1 MKNLLTILLLFMA
14 SLSQAQTYDTI
25 PCILPVLDSTRYYDY
40 RKENGTL
47 AWGNVKGYDSTLIPV
62 GGYAVKKGLVKNT
75 FVALDGF
82 VVMKTDC
89 CNRTETIKFLM
100 SNKQPLTKPWMIVWP
115 YNIPVNGF
123 SL

>member
-1 MKNLLTILLLFMA
+1 MKVLLTLLFLMFFFFF
-14 SLSQAQTYDTI
+14 QAQSYDTI
-25 PCILPVLDSTRYYDY
+25 PCILPVMDSTRYYDY
-40 RKENGTL
+40 RKANGVL

-89 CNRTETIKFLM
+89 CNRSATVTFLT
-100 SNKQPLTKPWMIVWP
+100 SNKQPLKKPWMIVWP